1 MSFCLQIKHIVKFTG
16 SETPLIRKCSFLL
29 YITKKGNHALNC
41 DIMLPFE
48 LEFHVMLIKRFY
60 TDLGINSL
68 TMYHFYDIENG
79 NLSKINYLTF
89 FSKTYVG

>member
-1 MSFCLQIKHIVKFTG
+1 
-16 SETPLIRKCSFLL
+16 
-29 YITKKGNHALNC
+29 
-41 DIMLPFE
+41 MLPFE